1 MDFMLK
7 FIKNY
12 ETTRRNLNEKF
23 TKFYTYNLR
32 ILFYRIFIRFKYT
45 LLIKFH
51 LINLFHNYLF
61 ISADIETYGYCNRSC
76 EFCFNNPKFPQREKG
91 IMPVSLWK
99 KIINELS
106 ELHYFGRISPHFFG
120 EPLLDK
126 KLGEHIRY
134 AREKCPDSYILIVS
148 NGDLLDEE
156 KFLELIAFGVNK
168 FFITNYDDQS
178 RLAIQQLVA
187 AYPAYITVR
196 QYTDFYKID
205 RAGIIFER
213 GSSLTKPC
221 LSLFGQLVINW
232 KGEVVLCCMDYY
244 AKYIFG
250 NVQDSRIIDI
260 WRNEKM
266 SDYRKKLIK
275 GIRESIE
282 ICKFC
287 DYNGNIPW

>member
-1 MDFMLK
+1 MLK

-12 ETTRRNLNEKF
+12 EITRKNLREKF
-23 TKFYTYNLR
+23 IKFYAYNFR

-51 LINLFHNYLF
+51 LINLFHNGLF

-91 IMPVSLWK
+91 IMSASLWK

-106 ELHYFGRISPHFFG
+106 EIHYYGRISPHFFG

-126 KLGEHIRY
+126 KLSEYVRY
-134 AREKCPDSYILIVS
+134 AREKCPNSYILIVS
-148 NGDLLDEE
+148 NGDLLD
-156 KFLELIAFGVNK
+156 KDKLLELIDSGVNK
-168 FFITNYDDQS
+168 LYITNYDDQL
-178 RLAIQQLVA
+178 RPIIQHLVET
-187 AYPAYITVR
+187 YPAYIAVR

-205 RAGIIFER
+205 RAGMIFER
-213 GSSLTKPC
+213 KSSIQKPC

-244 AKYIFG
+244 AEYVFG
-250 NVQDSRIIDI
+250 NVKDGKIIDI
-260 WRNEKM
+260 WRGEKI
-266 SDYRKKLIK
+266 SNYRKKLIK
-275 GIRESIE
+275 GLRDSIE
-282 ICKFC
+282 ICEFC